1 MNDFKEWIVVAAQL
15 IKAWGSFKQEE
26 RADKNHRA
34 LLSFFRSK
42 SGLNKAQKKMVMEF
56 AHDINELRPM
66 LSIEDLMAEAWRQF
80 ELINNS

>member
-1 MNDFKEWIVVAAQL
+1 MNDLKEWIVVGTQL

-42 SGLNKAQKKMVMEF
+42 SGLNKAQKKMVMDI

-66 LSIEDLMAEAWRQF
+66 LSLEDVMAEAWRQF